1 MTYENGELKVGRHVI
16 FHHNR
21 LNINLDA
28 LILVVFPQNGG
39 RPPLSLITIRPGER
53 GPAVKM
59 MIPHRD
65 DASAKSDVGY
75 WLYPAESE
83 MDS

>member
-1 MTYENGELKVGRHVI
+1 MTAAGGELKVGRHVI
-16 FHHNR
+16 FHHNKR
-21 LNINLDA
+21 NEDLDA
-28 LILVVFPQNGG
+28 LVLVIFPVNGP

-65 DASAKSDVGY
+65 DVSAQSDVGY
-75 WLYPAESE
+75 WVMPDER